1 MTEKRGTGTEYGQ
14 DKLKD
19 RADNYDLT
27 ADEKKPR
34 SKLKLLG
41 VLIVAII
48 GVGALYPVVFGGN
61 KTPAEKT
68 EEVIALN
75 SDGLSVGEN
84 ETTNQKDAADNAAA
98 DKAAADKAAADKAA
112 ADKAAADKAAADK
125 AAADKAAADKAAADK
140 AAADKAAA
148 DKAAADKAA
157 ADKAVA
163 DKAAAD
169 KAAADKAAADKAAAD
184 KTDSYTDAEH
194 RLLDN
199 AAPLNPTTEIVS
211 AEKVQEHATG
221 QLPPEDVKGIADAV
235 IHDPTVKATDEA
247 KKVSQNGTKIQQF
260 DAGKFGIGADSSSA
274 VIQQPRS
281 NQHLQ
286 PVQKVVE
293 DTEQSSGLNSDDILK
308 SYTGQSSEVSYH
320 SQSQNTVYV
329 YGSFAAKV
337 YLLPLGK
344 NEKIN
349 AYLSDPKGWEVSQ
362 LPGDILR
369 IKRSINKSEWSDATD
384 LFLVAGKRT
393 YTLILQGVD
402 QPKLRTDSLRYIDP
416 KALPAAKSGKK

>member
-19 RADNYDLT
+19 RADNYDLA

-34 SKLKLLG
+34 AKLKLLG

-48 GVGALYPVVFGGN
+48 GVGALYPVLFGGS

-75 SDGLSVGEN
+75 SDGLPVGEN
-84 ETTNQKDAADNAAA
+84 ETTNQKDAA

-112 ADKAAADKAAADK
+112 ADKAAADKAA
-125 AAADKAAADKAAADK
+125 
-140 AAADKAAA
+140 
-148 DKAAADKAA
+148 
-157 ADKAVA
+157 A

-247 KKVSQNGTKIQQF
+247 KKVSQNATEIQQF

-281 NQHLQ
+281 IQHQQ
-286 PVQKVVE
+286 PIQKVVE
-293 DTEQSSGLNSDDILK
+293 DKEQSSGLNSDDILK

>member
-19 RADNYDLT
+19 RADNYDLA

-34 SKLKLLG
+34 AKLKLLG

-48 GVGALYPVVFGGN
+48 GVGALYPVLFGGS

-75 SDGLSVGEN
+75 SDGLPVGEN
-84 ETTNQKDAADNAAA
+84 ETTNQKDAA

-140 AAADKAAA
+140 AAADKAA
-148 DKAAADKAA
+148 
-157 ADKAVA
+157 A

-247 KKVSQNGTKIQQF
+247 KKVSQNGTEIQQF

-281 NQHLQ
+281 NQHQQ
-286 PVQKVVE
+286 PIQKVVE
-293 DTEQSSGLNSDDILK
+293 DKEQSSGLNSDDILK

-369 IKRSINKSEWSDATD
+369 IKRSINKSEWSEATD

-416 KALPAAKSGKK
+416 KAPPAAKSGKK

>member
-19 RADNYDLT
+19 RADNYDLA

-48 GVGALYPVVFGGN
+48 GVGALYPVVFGGS

-75 SDGLSVGEN
+75 SDGLSVVEN
-84 ETTNQKDAADNAAA
+84 VTTNQKDAA

-125 AAADKAAADKAAADK
+125 AAADKAA
-140 AAADKAAA
+140 
-148 DKAAADKAA
+148 
-157 ADKAVA
+157 A

-247 KKVSQNGTKIQQF
+247 KKVSQNGTEIQQF

-286 PVQKVVE
+286 PIQKVVE

>member
-19 RADNYDLT
+19 RADNYDLA

-34 SKLKLLG
+34 AKLKLLG

-48 GVGALYPVVFGGN
+48 GVGALYPVLFGGS

-75 SDGLSVGEN
+75 SDGLPVGEN
-84 ETTNQKDAADNAAA
+84 ETTNQKDAA

-148 DKAAADKAA
+148 DKAA
-157 ADKAVA
+157 A

-247 KKVSQNGTKIQQF
+247 KKVSQNGTEIQQF

-281 NQHLQ
+281 NQHQQ
-286 PVQKVVE
+286 PIQKVVE
-293 DTEQSSGLNSDDILK
+293 DKEQSSGLNSDDILK

-416 KALPAAKSGKK
+416 KAPPAAKSGKK

>member
-19 RADNYDLT
+19 RADNYDLA

-48 GVGALYPVVFGGN
+48 GVGALYPVVFGGS

-75 SDGLSVGEN
+75 SDGLSVVEN
-84 ETTNQKDAADNAAA
+84 VTTNQKDAA

-140 AAADKAAA
+140 ASADKAA
-148 DKAAADKAA
+148 
-157 ADKAVA
+157 A

-247 KKVSQNGTKIQQF
+247 KKVSQNGTEIQQF

-286 PVQKVVE
+286 PIQKVVE

>member
-19 RADNYDLT
+19 RADNYDLA

-34 SKLKLLG
+34 AKLKLLG

-48 GVGALYPVVFGGN
+48 GVGALYPVLFGGS

-75 SDGLSVGEN
+75 SDGLPVGEN
-84 ETTNQKDAADNAAA
+84 ETTNQKDAA

-125 AAADKAAADKAAADK
+125 AAADKAAAN
-140 AAADKAAA
+140 
-148 DKAAADKAA
+148 
-157 ADKAVA
+157 
-163 DKAAAD
+163 KAAAD

-247 KKVSQNGTKIQQF
+247 KKVSQNATEIQQF

-281 NQHLQ
+281 IQHQQ
-286 PVQKVVE
+286 PIQKVVE
-293 DTEQSSGLNSDDILK
+293 DKEQSSGLNSDDILK

>member
-19 RADNYDLT
+19 RADNYDLA

-34 SKLKLLG
+34 AKLKLLG

-48 GVGALYPVVFGGN
+48 GVGALYPVLFGGS

-75 SDGLSVGEN
+75 SDGLPVGEN
-84 ETTNQKDAADNAAA
+84 ETTNQKDAADKAAA

-157 ADKAVA
+157 ADKN
-163 DKAAAD
+163 
-169 KAAADKAAADKAAAD
+169 AAD

-247 KKVSQNGTKIQQF
+247 KKVSQNGTEIQQF

-281 NQHLQ
+281 NQHQQ
-286 PVQKVVE
+286 PIQNVVE
-293 DTEQSSGLNSDDILK
+293 DKEQSSGLNSDDILK

-369 IKRSINKSEWSDATD
+369 IKRSINKSEWSEATD

-416 KALPAAKSGKK
+416 KAPPAAKSGKK

>member
-19 RADNYDLT
+19 RADNYDLA

-34 SKLKLLG
+34 AKLKLLG

-48 GVGALYPVVFGGN
+48 GVGALYPVLFGGS

-75 SDGLSVGEN
+75 SDGLPVGEN
-84 ETTNQKDAADNAAA
+84 ETTNQKDAA

-112 ADKAAADKAAADK
+112 ADKAA
-125 AAADKAAADKAAADK
+125 
-140 AAADKAAA
+140 
-148 DKAAADKAA
+148 
-157 ADKAVA
+157 A

-221 QLPPEDVKGIADAV
+221 QLPPEDVKGIVDAV

-247 KKVSQNGTKIQQF
+247 KKVSQNGTEIQQF

-281 NQHLQ
+281 NQHQQ
-286 PVQKVVE
+286 PIQKVVE
-293 DTEQSSGLNSDDILK
+293 DKEQSSGLNSDDILK

-416 KALPAAKSGKK
+416 KAPPAAKSGKK

>member
-19 RADNYDLT
+19 RADNYDLA

-48 GVGALYPVVFGGN
+48 GVGALYPVVFGGS

-75 SDGLSVGEN
+75 SDGLSVVEN
-84 ETTNQKDAADNAAA
+84 VTTNQKDAA

-140 AAADKAAA
+140 AAADKAA
-148 DKAAADKAA
+148 
-157 ADKAVA
+157 A

-247 KKVSQNGTKIQQF
+247 KKVSQNGTEIQQF

-286 PVQKVVE
+286 PIQKVVE

>member
-84 ETTNQKDAADNAAA
+84 ETTNQKD
-98 DKAAADKAAADKAA
+98 AADKAAADKAA

>member
-19 RADNYDLT
+19 RADNYDLA

-34 SKLKLLG
+34 AKLKLLG

-48 GVGALYPVVFGGN
+48 GVGALYPVLFGGS

-75 SDGLSVGEN
+75 SDGLPVGEN
-84 ETTNQKDAADNAAA
+84 ETTNQKDAA

-157 ADKAVA
+157 ADKA
-163 DKAAAD
+163 AAY
-169 KAAADKAAADKAAAD
+169 

-247 KKVSQNGTKIQQF
+247 KKVSQNGTEIQQF

-281 NQHLQ
+281 NQHQQ
-286 PVQKVVE
+286 PIQKVVE
-293 DTEQSSGLNSDDILK
+293 DKEQSSGLNSDDILK

-369 IKRSINKSEWSDATD
+369 IKRSINKSEWSEATD

-416 KALPAAKSGKK
+416 KAPPAAKSGKK

>member
-19 RADNYDLT
+19 RADNYDLA

-34 SKLKLLG
+34 AKLKLLG

-48 GVGALYPVVFGGN
+48 GVGALYPVLFGGS
-61 KTPAEKT
+61 KPPAEKT

-75 SDGLSVGEN
+75 SDGLPVGEN
-84 ETTNQKDAADNAAA
+84 ETTNQKDAA

-148 DKAAADKAA
+148 DKAA
-157 ADKAVA
+157 A

-247 KKVSQNGTKIQQF
+247 KKVSQNGTEIQQF

-281 NQHLQ
+281 NQHQQ
-286 PVQKVVE
+286 PIQKVVE
-293 DTEQSSGLNSDDILK
+293 DKEQSSGLNSDDILK

>member
-19 RADNYDLT
+19 RADNYDLA

-34 SKLKLLG
+34 AKLKLLG

-48 GVGALYPVVFGGN
+48 GVGALYPVLFGGS

-75 SDGLSVGEN
+75 SDGLPVGEN
-84 ETTNQKDAADNAAA
+84 ETTNQKDAA

-125 AAADKAAADKAAADK
+125 AAADKAA
-140 AAADKAAA
+140 
-148 DKAAADKAA
+148 
-157 ADKAVA
+157 A

-247 KKVSQNGTKIQQF
+247 KKVSQNATEIQQF

-281 NQHLQ
+281 IQHQQ
-286 PVQKVVE
+286 PIQKVVE
-293 DTEQSSGLNSDDILK
+293 DKEQSSGLNSDDILK

>member
-19 RADNYDLT
+19 RADNYDLA

-34 SKLKLLG
+34 AKLKLLG

-48 GVGALYPVVFGGN
+48 GVGALYPVLFGGS
-61 KTPAEKT
+61 KPPVEKT

-75 SDGLSVGEN
+75 SDGLPVGEN
-84 ETTNQKDAADNAAA
+84 ETTNQKDAA

-125 AAADKAAADKAAADK
+125 AAADKAATDKAAADK
-140 AAADKAAA
+140 AAADKAA
-148 DKAAADKAA
+148 
-157 ADKAVA
+157 A

-247 KKVSQNGTKIQQF
+247 KKVSQNGTEIQQF

-281 NQHLQ
+281 NQHQQ
-286 PVQKVVE
+286 PIQKVVE
-293 DTEQSSGLNSDDILK
+293 DKEQSSGLNSDDILK

>member
-19 RADNYDLT
+19 RADNYDLA

-34 SKLKLLG
+34 AKLKLLG

-48 GVGALYPVVFGGN
+48 GVGALYPVLFGGS

-75 SDGLSVGEN
+75 SDGLPVGEN
-84 ETTNQKDAADNAAA
+84 ETTNQKDAA

-140 AAADKAAA
+140 AAADKN
-148 DKAAADKAA
+148 
-157 ADKAVA
+157 
-163 DKAAAD
+163 
-169 KAAADKAAADKAAAD
+169 AAD

-247 KKVSQNGTKIQQF
+247 KKVSQNGTEIQQF

-281 NQHLQ
+281 NQHQQ
-286 PVQKVVE
+286 PIQNVVE
-293 DTEQSSGLNSDDILK
+293 DKEQSSGLNSDDILK

-369 IKRSINKSEWSDATD
+369 IKRSINKSEWSEATD

-416 KALPAAKSGKK
+416 KAPPAAKSGKK

>member
-14 DKLKD
+14 EKLKD
-19 RADNYDLT
+19 RADNYDLA
-27 ADEKKPR
+27 ADEKKPK

-41 VLIVAII
+41 VIIIAII
-48 GVGALYPVVFGGN
+48 GVGALYPVVFGGS

-68 EEVIALN
+68 EDVITLN
-75 SDGLSVGEN
+75 SDGVSVGDN
-84 ETTNQKDAADNAAA
+84 VTTTQPAVAKVDADKATNDKAATDKAAADKAAA
-98 DKAAADKAAADKAA
+98 DKAATDKAAADKAAADKAA

-125 AAADKAAADKAAADK
+125 AAADKATHDIS
-140 AAADKAAA
+140 
-148 DKAAADKAA
+148 
-157 ADKAVA
+157 VN
-163 DKAAAD
+163 
-169 KAAADKAAADKAAAD
+169 
-184 KTDSYTDAEH
+184 SSDAEQ

-199 AAPLNPTTEIVS
+199 AAPMNPSTEIVS
-211 AEKVQEHATG
+211 AEKVQQHAKG

-247 KKVSQNGTKIQQF
+247 KKVSQTGTKIEQF
-260 DAGKFGIGADSSSA
+260 DAGKFGIGIGADTSDTSPSA
-274 VIQQPRS
+274 VQQPRS
-281 NQHLQ
+281 VQHLQ
-286 PVQKVVE
+286 PVQQVVQNRE
-293 DTEQSSGLNSDDILK
+293 LTSDLNSDDMMK

-337 YLLPLGK
+337 YLLPIGR

-349 AYLSDPKGWEVSQ
+349 AYLSDSKGWEVSQ

-369 IKRSINKSEWSDATD
+369 IKRSYNKSDWSDATD

-402 QPKLRTDSLRYIDP
+402 QPKLRTDSLRYVES
-416 KALPAAKSGKK
+416 KAIPVAQSGKK

>member
-84 ETTNQKDAADNAAA
+84 ETTNQKDAADK
-98 DKAAADKAAADKAA
+98 DAADKAA

>member
-19 RADNYDLT
+19 RADNYDLA

-34 SKLKLLG
+34 AKLKLLG
-41 VLIVAII
+41 VLIVAIV
-48 GVGALYPVVFGGN
+48 GVGALYPVLFGGS

-75 SDGLSVGEN
+75 SDGLPVGEN
-84 ETTNQKDAADNAAA
+84 ETTNQKDAA

-148 DKAAADKAA
+148 DKN
-157 ADKAVA
+157 
-163 DKAAAD
+163 
-169 KAAADKAAADKAAAD
+169 AAD

-247 KKVSQNGTKIQQF
+247 KKVSQNGTEIQQF

-281 NQHLQ
+281 NQHQQ
-286 PVQKVVE
+286 PIQNVVE
-293 DTEQSSGLNSDDILK
+293 DKEQSSGLNSDDILK

-369 IKRSINKSEWSDATD
+369 IKRSINKSEWSEATD

-416 KALPAAKSGKK
+416 KAPPAAKSGKK

>member
-19 RADNYDLT
+19 RADNYDLA

-34 SKLKLLG
+34 AKLKLLG

-48 GVGALYPVVFGGN
+48 GVGALYPVLFGGS

-75 SDGLSVGEN
+75 SDGLPVGEN
-84 ETTNQKDAADNAAA
+84 ETTNQKDAA

-157 ADKAVA
+157 ADKAAA

-247 KKVSQNGTKIQQF
+247 KKVSQNGTEIQQF

-281 NQHLQ
+281 NQHQQ
-286 PVQKVVE
+286 PIQKVVE
-293 DTEQSSGLNSDDILK
+293 DKEQSSGLNSDDILK

-416 KALPAAKSGKK
+416 KAPPAAKSGKK

>member
-19 RADNYDLT
+19 RADNYDLA

-34 SKLKLLG
+34 AKLKLLG

-48 GVGALYPVVFGGN
+48 GVGALYPVLFGGS
-61 KTPAEKT
+61 KPPAEKT

-75 SDGLSVGEN
+75 SDGLPVGEN
-84 ETTNQKDAADNAAA
+84 ETTNQKDAA

-140 AAADKAAA
+140 AA
-148 DKAAADKAA
+148 
-157 ADKAVA
+157 A

-247 KKVSQNGTKIQQF
+247 KKVSQNGTEIQQF

-281 NQHLQ
+281 NQHQQ
-286 PVQKVVE
+286 PIQKVVE
-293 DTEQSSGLNSDDILK
+293 DKEQSSGLNSDDILK

-369 IKRSINKSEWSDATD
+369 IKRSINKSEWSEATD

>member
-84 ETTNQKDAADNAAA
+84 ETTNQKDAAD
-98 DKAAADKAAADKAA
+98 KAA

-157 ADKAVA
+157 ADKAV
-163 DKAAAD
+163 AD

>member
-19 RADNYDLT
+19 RADNYDLA

-34 SKLKLLG
+34 AKLKLLG

-48 GVGALYPVVFGGN
+48 GVGALYPVLFGGS

-75 SDGLSVGEN
+75 SDGLPVGEN
-84 ETTNQKDAADNAAA
+84 ETTNQKDAV

-140 AAADKAAA
+140 AAADKAA
-148 DKAAADKAA
+148 
-157 ADKAVA
+157 A

-247 KKVSQNGTKIQQF
+247 KKVSQNGTEIQQF

-286 PVQKVVE
+286 PIQKVVE
-293 DTEQSSGLNSDDILK
+293 DKEQSSGLNSDDILK

-369 IKRSINKSEWSDATD
+369 IKRSINKSEWSEATD

-416 KALPAAKSGKK
+416 KAPPAAKSGKK

>member
-19 RADNYDLT
+19 RADNYDLA

-34 SKLKLLG
+34 AKLKLLG

-48 GVGALYPVVFGGN
+48 GVGALYPVLFGGS

-75 SDGLSVGEN
+75 SDGLPVGEN
-84 ETTNQKDAADNAAA
+84 ETTNQKDAA

-140 AAADKAAA
+140 AAADKAA
-148 DKAAADKAA
+148 
-157 ADKAVA
+157 A

-247 KKVSQNGTKIQQF
+247 KKVSQNATEIQQF

-281 NQHLQ
+281 IQHQQ
-286 PVQKVVE
+286 PIQKVVE
-293 DTEQSSGLNSDDILK
+293 DKEQSSGLNSDDILK

>member
-19 RADNYDLT
+19 RADNYDLA

-34 SKLKLLG
+34 AKLKLLG

-48 GVGALYPVVFGGN
+48 GVGALYPVLFGGS

-75 SDGLSVGEN
+75 SDGLPVGEN
-84 ETTNQKDAADNAAA
+84 ETTNQKDAA

-157 ADKAVA
+157 ADKAV
-163 DKAAAD
+163 
-169 KAAADKAAADKAAAD
+169 AD

-247 KKVSQNGTKIQQF
+247 KKVSQNGTEIQQF

-281 NQHLQ
+281 NQHQQ
-286 PVQKVVE
+286 PIQKVVE
-293 DTEQSSGLNSDDILK
+293 DKEQSSGLNSDDILK

>member
-19 RADNYDLT
+19 RADNYDST
-27 ADEKKPR
+27 AAEKKPR

-48 GVGALYPVVFGGN
+48 GVGALYPVVFGGS

-75 SDGLSVGEN
+75 SDGLPVGEN
-84 ETTNQKDAADNAAA
+84 ETTNQKDAA

-157 ADKAVA
+157 A

-247 KKVSQNGTKIQQF
+247 KKVSQNGTEIQQF

-281 NQHLQ
+281 NQHQQ
-286 PVQKVVE
+286 PIQKVVE
-293 DTEQSSGLNSDDILK
+293 DKEQSSGLNSDDILK

-416 KALPAAKSGKK
+416 KAPPAAKSGKK

>member
-19 RADNYDLT
+19 RADNYDLA
-27 ADEKKPR
+27 ADEKKPK
-34 SKLKLLG
+34 SKLKLIG
-41 VLIVAII
+41 VLIIAII
-48 GVGALYPVVFGGN
+48 GVGALYPVLFGGSR
-61 KTPAEKT
+61 TPAEKT
-68 EEVIALN
+68 EEVVALN
-75 SDGLSVGEN
+75 SDGVSVEDN
-84 ETTNQKDAADNAAA
+84 ESPKPIVTNADT

-148 DKAAADKAA
+148 DKAAADKVA
-157 ADKAVA
+157 ADKVAADKVTA

-169 KAAADKAAADKAAAD
+169 ISE
-184 KTDSYTDAEH
+184 KTSDIDEGEQ

-199 AAPLNPTTEIVS
+199 AAPLTPSTEIVP
-211 AEKVQEHATG
+211 AEKVQQHVTG

-247 KKVSQNGTKIQQF
+247 KKVSQTGTEIEQF
-260 DAGKFGIGADSSSA
+260 DAAKFGIGTNTVSPA
-274 VIQQPRS
+274 VQQSRS
-281 NQHLQ
+281 VQHLQ
-286 PVQKVVE
+286 PVQQVVE
-293 DTEQSSGLNSDDILK
+293 NTEQSSDLNSDDMLK
-308 SYTGQSSEVSYH
+308 SYTGQSSEVPYH

-337 YLLPLGK
+337 YLLPIGK

-349 AYLSDPKGWEVSQ
+349 AYLSDSKGWEVSQ

-369 IKRSINKSEWSDATD
+369 IKRSYNKSDWSDATD

-402 QPKLRTDSLRYIDP
+402 QPKLRTDSLRYVES
-416 KALPAAKSGKK
+416 KALPVAKSGKK

>member
-19 RADNYDLT
+19 RADNYDLA

-34 SKLKLLG
+34 AKLKLLG

-48 GVGALYPVVFGGN
+48 GVGALYPVLFGGS

-75 SDGLSVGEN
+75 SDGLPVGEN
-84 ETTNQKDAADNAAA
+84 ETTNQKDAA

-148 DKAAADKAA
+148 DKAA
-157 ADKAVA
+157 A

-247 KKVSQNGTKIQQF
+247 KKVSQNATEIQQF

-281 NQHLQ
+281 IQHQQ
-286 PVQKVVE
+286 PIQKVVE
-293 DTEQSSGLNSDDILK
+293 DKEQSSGLNSDDILK

>member
-1 MTEKRGTGTEYGQ
+1 
-14 DKLKD
+14 
-19 RADNYDLT
+19 
-27 ADEKKPR
+27 
-34 SKLKLLG
+34 
-41 VLIVAII
+41 
-48 GVGALYPVVFGGN
+48 
-61 KTPAEKT
+61 
-68 EEVIALN
+68 
-75 SDGLSVGEN
+75 
-84 ETTNQKDAADNAAA
+84 AA
-98 DKAAADKAAADKAA
+98 DKAAADKAA
-112 ADKAAADKAAADK
+112 
-125 AAADKAAADKAAADK
+125 
-140 AAADKAAA
+140 
-148 DKAAADKAA
+148 
-157 ADKAVA
+157 A

-247 KKVSQNGTKIQQF
+247 KKVSQNGTEIQQF

-281 NQHLQ
+281 NQHQQ
-286 PVQKVVE
+286 PIQKVVE
-293 DTEQSSGLNSDDILK
+293 DKEQSSGLNSDDILK

-416 KALPAAKSGKK
+416 KAPPAAKSGKK

>member
-19 RADNYDLT
+19 RADNYDLA

-34 SKLKLLG
+34 AKLKLLG

-48 GVGALYPVVFGGN
+48 GVGALYPVLFGGS

-75 SDGLSVGEN
+75 SDGLPVGEN
-84 ETTNQKDAADNAAA
+84 ETTNQKDAA

-140 AAADKAAA
+140 AA
-148 DKAAADKAA
+148 
-157 ADKAVA
+157 A

-247 KKVSQNGTKIQQF
+247 KKVSQNGTEIQQF

-281 NQHLQ
+281 NQHQQ
-286 PVQKVVE
+286 PIQKVVE
-293 DTEQSSGLNSDDILK
+293 DKEQSSGLNSDDILK

-416 KALPAAKSGKK
+416 KAPPAAKSGKK

>member
-19 RADNYDLT
+19 RADNYDLA

-34 SKLKLLG
+34 AKLKLLG

-48 GVGALYPVVFGGN
+48 GVGALYPVLFGGS

-75 SDGLSVGEN
+75 SDGLPVGEN
-84 ETTNQKDAADNAAA
+84 ETTNQKDAA

-140 AAADKAAA
+140 AA
-148 DKAAADKAA
+148 
-157 ADKAVA
+157 A

-247 KKVSQNGTKIQQF
+247 KKVSQNATEIQQF

-281 NQHLQ
+281 IQHQQ
-286 PVQKVVE
+286 PIQKVVE
-293 DTEQSSGLNSDDILK
+293 DKEQSSGLNSDDILK

>member
-19 RADNYDLT
+19 RADNYDST
-27 ADEKKPR
+27 AAEKKPR

-84 ETTNQKDAADNAAA
+84 ETTNQKDAAD
-98 DKAAADKAAADKAA
+98 KAAADKAAADKAA

-140 AAADKAAA
+140 SAADKAAV
-148 DKAAADKAA
+148 DKAA

>member
-19 RADNYDLT
+19 RADNYDLA

-34 SKLKLLG
+34 AKLKLLG

-48 GVGALYPVVFGGN
+48 GVGALYPVLFGGS

-75 SDGLSVGEN
+75 SDGLPVGEN
-84 ETTNQKDAADNAAA
+84 ETTNQKDAA

-125 AAADKAAADKAAADK
+125 AAADKAA
-140 AAADKAAA
+140 
-148 DKAAADKAA
+148 
-157 ADKAVA
+157 A

-247 KKVSQNGTKIQQF
+247 KKVSQNGTEIQQF

-281 NQHLQ
+281 NQHQQ
-286 PVQKVVE
+286 PIQKVVE
-293 DTEQSSGLNSDDILK
+293 DKEQSSGLNSDDILK

-416 KALPAAKSGKK
+416 KAPPAAKSGKK

>member
-84 ETTNQKDAADNAAA
+84 ETTNQKDAAD
-98 DKAAADKAAADKAA
+98 KAAADKAA

-163 DKAAAD
+163 DKAVAD

>member
-19 RADNYDLT
+19 RADNYDLA

-34 SKLKLLG
+34 AKLKLLG

-48 GVGALYPVVFGGN
+48 GVGALYPVLFGGS

-75 SDGLSVGEN
+75 SDGLPVGEN
-84 ETTNQKDAADNAAA
+84 ETTNQKDAA

-125 AAADKAAADKAAADK
+125 AAADKAAADKAA
-140 AAADKAAA
+140 
-148 DKAAADKAA
+148 
-157 ADKAVA
+157 A

-247 KKVSQNGTKIQQF
+247 KKVSQNGTEIQQF

-286 PVQKVVE
+286 PIQKVVE
-293 DTEQSSGLNSDDILK
+293 DKEQSSGLNSDDILK

-369 IKRSINKSEWSDATD
+369 IKRSINKSEWSEATD

-416 KALPAAKSGKK
+416 KAPPAAKSGKK

>member
-19 RADNYDLT
+19 RADNYDLA

-48 GVGALYPVVFGGN
+48 GVGALYPVVFGGS

-75 SDGLSVGEN
+75 SDGLTVGEI
-84 ETTNQKDAADNAAA
+84 ETTNQKDAA

-140 AAADKAAA
+140 AA
-148 DKAAADKAA
+148 
-157 ADKAVA
+157 A

-293 DTEQSSGLNSDDILK
+293 DTEQSSGLNSDNILK

>member
-19 RADNYDLT
+19 RADNYDLA

-34 SKLKLLG
+34 AKLKLLG

-48 GVGALYPVVFGGN
+48 GVGALYPVLFGGS

-75 SDGLSVGEN
+75 SDGLPVGEN
-84 ETTNQKDAADNAAA
+84 ETTNQKDAA

-125 AAADKAAADKAAADK
+125 AAADKAAADKN
-140 AAADKAAA
+140 
-148 DKAAADKAA
+148 
-157 ADKAVA
+157 
-163 DKAAAD
+163 
-169 KAAADKAAADKAAAD
+169 AAD

-247 KKVSQNGTKIQQF
+247 KKVSQNGTEIQQF

-281 NQHLQ
+281 NQHQQ
-286 PVQKVVE
+286 PIQNVVE
-293 DTEQSSGLNSDDILK
+293 DKEQSSGLNSDDILK

-369 IKRSINKSEWSDATD
+369 IKRSINKSEWSEATD

-416 KALPAAKSGKK
+416 KAPPAAKSGKK

>member
-19 RADNYDLT
+19 RADNYDLA

-34 SKLKLLG
+34 AKLKLLG

-48 GVGALYPVVFGGN
+48 GVGALYPVLFGGS

-75 SDGLSVGEN
+75 SDGLPVGEN
-84 ETTNQKDAADNAAA
+84 ETTNQKDAA

-112 ADKAAADKAAADK
+112 ADKAAADKAA
-125 AAADKAAADKAAADK
+125 
-140 AAADKAAA
+140 
-148 DKAAADKAA
+148 
-157 ADKAVA
+157 A

-247 KKVSQNGTKIQQF
+247 KKVSQNGTEIQQF

-286 PVQKVVE
+286 PIQKVVE
-293 DTEQSSGLNSDDILK
+293 DKEQSSGLNSDDILK

-369 IKRSINKSEWSDATD
+369 IKRSINKSEWSEATD

-416 KALPAAKSGKK
+416 KAPPAAKSGKK

>member
-19 RADNYDLT
+19 RADNYDLA

-34 SKLKLLG
+34 AKLRLLG

-48 GVGALYPVVFGGN
+48 GVGALYPVLFGGS

-75 SDGLSVGEN
+75 SDGLPVGEN
-84 ETTNQKDAADNAAA
+84 ETTNQKDAA

-125 AAADKAAADKAAADK
+125 AAADKAAADKAA
-140 AAADKAAA
+140 
-148 DKAAADKAA
+148 
-157 ADKAVA
+157 A

-247 KKVSQNGTKIQQF
+247 KKVSQNATEIQQF

-281 NQHLQ
+281 IQHQQ
-286 PVQKVVE
+286 PIQKVVE
-293 DTEQSSGLNSDDILK
+293 DKEQSSGLNSDDILK